1 MTVSIGQKLKDLAVS
16 ESGFVF
22 DPYSGATFSV
32 NASGLCLL
40 EGLKDGL
47 DRAGLLGR
55 LEERFDTTGADLER
69 DLDEFLTLLRHNG
82 VLPDDARY

>member
-1 MTVSIGQKLKDLAVS
+1 MTASTGQKLKDLAVS

-40 EGLKDGL
+40 EGLKEGL
-47 DRAGLLGR
+47 DREGLLGR
-55 LEERFDTTGADLER
+55 LEERFDTTGADLGR
-69 DLDEFLTLLRHNG
+69 DLDEFLALLRHNG
-82 VLPDDARY
+82 VLPDEARY